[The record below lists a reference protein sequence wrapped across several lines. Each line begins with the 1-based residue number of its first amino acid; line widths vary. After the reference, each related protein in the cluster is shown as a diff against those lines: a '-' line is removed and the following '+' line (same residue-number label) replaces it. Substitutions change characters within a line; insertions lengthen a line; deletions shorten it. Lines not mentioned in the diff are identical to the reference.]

1 MDVEIFRRTVKD
13 RRRGAS
19 WDLLKYMA
27 EGIKAVGDNP
37 IMVNENKTGS
47 WTENEMEPTAKIGCM
62 FGYGGS
68 KQMHHTKGR
77 RRDLVERAKKK
88 GIYIITFDGGILS
101 SFGNTITDPN
111 HHWRVALYSPMNNG
125 NFLSDNSPPDRWE
138 KMKALWKIKYEPWRK
153 SNPEDPIL
161 FVLQPKDN
169 WSMNELDPIDWFNDV
184 YKKLRPL
191 TKRKF
196 LIRPHPNHMAAM
208 ENRKN
213 EFPKNCE
220 LIIGQKFFSGDE
232 KKHYRF
238 NFQEALNNCHA
249 VITHNS
255 TASIDSCIRG
265 IPTFVT
271 SDLAICWPVGNTV
284 LEDIEN
290 PKYPDRTQ
298 WVYDLG
304 YKQWTEKEIK
314 DGTVFKRF
322 KNKLFPLYKANNE

>member
-19 WDLLKYMA
+19 WDLLKHMA
-27 EGIKAVGDNP
+27 EGIRACGDNP
-37 IMVNENKTGS
+37 IMVNETKVGE
-47 WTENEMEPTAKIGCM
+47 WTTNEMEPTAKIGCM
-62 FGYGGS
+62 FGYGGTN
-68 KQMHHTKGR
+68 QMHHTKGR

-138 KMKALWKIKYEPWRK
+138 MMRSLWKVKYEPWRK
-153 SNPEDPIL
+153 PTPDAPIL

-169 WSMNELDPIDWFNDV
+169 WSMNELDPIDWFNNV

-208 ENRKN
+208 ENRKD
-213 EFPKNCE
+213 EFPADCE
-220 LIIGQKFFSGDE
+220 LIIGQKFFKGDE

-249 VITHNS
+249 VISHNS
-255 TASIDSCIRG
+255 TATIDSCIRG
-265 IPTFVT
+265 VPTFVT
-271 SDLAICWPVGNTV
+271 SDLAICWPVANTD
-284 LEDIEN
+284 LLKIES
-290 PKYPDRTQ
+290 PIYPDRTQ

-322 KNKLFPLYKANNE
+322 KEKLKL